1 MHNSTLAPHTPS
13 HTVTHTATSNMPTTT
28 PATTPRPPIPISDT
42 ELTAAMSARLR
53 KQIKKAWTKKDAMR
67 YADLLEQAIYFKIR
81 RANLRAAIDGAFLI
95 PGFAKDVMAAQIM
108 RRDQAERDAAFVD
121 WSFDDG
127 AEYESIW
134 NRVWE
139 EMMCAVIC
147 HGNAEDVPHVEPK
160 SWSSRLVGV
169 EAEGE

>member
-1 MHNSTLAPHTPS
+1 
-13 HTVTHTATSNMPTTT
+13 MPTTT

-53 KQIKKAWTKKDAMR
+53 KQIKKAWSKKDAMR

-95 PGFAKDVMAAQIM
+95 PGFAKDVMAAQIL

-127 AEYESIW
+127 AEYESVW
-134 NRVWE
+134 SQVWE

-147 HGNAEDVPHVEPK
+147 HGNADDVPHVPPLVEPNT
-160 SWSSRLVGV
+160 WSSRLAGMEAEAV
-169 EAEGE
+169 EAAE